1 MEKKQVEAMGAQEM
15 ELMDFNPDRQHL
27 LSPSCD
33 PTVLPV
39 DNLFVS
45 CSTASPAQLCQ
56 SCWNSDL
63 QLSLP
68 PEPCLSS
75 SLRLPA
81 LSQHHFTVKRSM
93 FWKYFLIWNHGEG
106 VGNTELLK

>member
-56 SCWNSDL
+56 AAGILTSNSPCH
-63 QLSLP
+63 LSLAFLP
-68 PEPCLSS
+68 PSD
-75 SLRLPA
+75 SLLFPSTT
-81 LSQHHFTVKRSM
+81 SQ
-93 FWKYFLIWNHGEG
+93 
-106 VGNTELLK
+106 